1 MKREAILSAFPWCS
15 LWSSSRLLLQAL
27 VLHHGQRE
35 PCGSRLSSRR
45 SRSCSRALR
54 RTCMHDPPACG
65 HALLQFIPRL
75 CGSTQRYSPH
85 VLFAGDMWKARSPTH
100 VDIHRV
106 TVLTYPLYI
115 KKSCQQGMDGG
126 SRRLPQICTETR
138 LLLSAAVG
146 RGSQHRGQWPGLSY
160 FKCTV
165 AVSLRWDLHVPRG
178 CMAGL
183 MSASNMG
190 MSGCSHGVAPG
201 YGL

>member
-1 MKREAILSAFPWCS
+1 MSAFLWCS
-15 LWSSSRLLLQAL
+15 LWPTSRLLLQVH

-115 KKSCQQGMDGG
+115 KKSCQQGMDDVR
-126 SRRLPQICTETR
+126 RRLTQICHESR
-138 LLLSAAVG
+138 FLMLLSWAEDPTSRTTARTLALCVHCCVSP
-146 RGSQHRGQWPGLSY
+146 RWFLLRAEGL
-160 FKCTV
+160 
-165 AVSLRWDLHVPRG
+165 DG
-178 CMAGL
+178 
-183 MSASNMG
+183 
-190 MSGCSHGVAPG
+190 
-201 YGL
+201 